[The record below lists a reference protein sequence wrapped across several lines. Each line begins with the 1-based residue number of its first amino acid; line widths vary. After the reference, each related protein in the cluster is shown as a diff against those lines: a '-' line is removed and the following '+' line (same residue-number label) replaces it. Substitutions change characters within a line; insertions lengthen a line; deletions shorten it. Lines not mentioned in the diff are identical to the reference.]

1 MEPYEEYKLLCEKT
15 REYDQAYF
23 EKSLSLVSDEEY
35 DALVRRISALEE
47 ANPGWITPDS
57 PTQRVGYGEIRGAIS
72 NQGKYRH
79 SFPMLSLGNTYSE
92 EEIIEFIQR
101 LGVSQWFCELKI
113 DGVAVSCKYEKGV
126 LRRVLTRGNGIEGE
140 EITSHIATLLPKRI
154 DTSSEVCEV
163 RGEVYLSYSALERVN
178 QAREERGETPLKNT
192 RNATS
197 GLCKQLQGNGD
208 QQHLSLSMY
217 GIGGHDL
224 NGVTTQDRLYEW
236 LRSRQFPITDYYSC
250 CGSLEEI
257 WSFIERVRELRS
269 TLPFAIDGV
278 VLKVNDFAEQRR
290 QGTTAKSPRWAIA
303 YKFPSQQAIST
314 LRKIS
319 VQVGRTGVCTPV
331 AHFDPVLLAGTTLS
345 KASLY
350 NQDEIRRLSLC
361 LGDRIIIEK
370 GGDVIPKVV
379 GVESPSERSQER
391 VDWHMPETCPSCGAI
406 LVSEGVS
413 CRCENPHC
421 FAQKQRK
428 LAWFVHRDAMN
439 IEGIG
444 EKVLIQLM
452 EEGFVSI
459 PADLYRLKK
468 EDLLQL
474 EGVQDRSAEQWMRSI
489 EQSKNVPLDRW
500 IYALGIR
507 HVGKQNAQSLA
518 RYAQSVEGLFA
529 LTHEQV
535 QSIPGMGGVT
545 ANSICETLRQQR
557 EEIQELVDVGVSPP
571 PHQVDEAEDL
581 SLAGKG
587 FVFTG
592 RLSSMSRS
600 EAGKCVTNL
609 GGRVLGSLTRNTS
622 YLVIGEE
629 PGSKVEK
636 ARALDVTL
644 LREDEF
650 LHLVGRA

>member
-1 MEPYEEYKLLCEKT
+1 
-15 REYDQAYF
+15 
-23 EKSLSLVSDEEY
+23 
-35 DALVRRISALEE
+35 
-47 ANPGWITPDS
+47 
-57 PTQRVGYGEIRGAIS
+57 
-72 NQGKYRH
+72 
-79 SFPMLSLGNTYSE
+79 
-92 EEIIEFIQR
+92 
-101 LGVSQWFCELKI
+101 
-113 DGVAVSCKYEKGV
+113 
-126 LRRVLTRGNGIEGE
+126 
-140 EITSHIATLLPKRI
+140 
-154 DTSSEVCEV
+154 
-163 RGEVYLSYSALERVN
+163 
-178 QAREERGETPLKNT
+178 
-192 RNATS
+192 
-197 GLCKQLQGNGD
+197 
-208 QQHLSLSMY
+208 
-217 GIGGHDL
+217 
-224 NGVTTQDRLYEW
+224 
-236 LRSRQFPITDYYSC
+236 
-250 CGSLEEI
+250 
-257 WSFIERVRELRS
+257 
-269 TLPFAIDGV
+269 
-278 VLKVNDFAEQRR
+278 
-290 QGTTAKSPRWAIA
+290 
-303 YKFPSQQAIST
+303 
-314 LRKIS
+314 
-319 VQVGRTGVCTPV
+319 
-331 AHFDPVLLAGTTLS
+331 
-345 KASLY
+345 
-350 NQDEIRRLSLC
+350 
-361 LGDRIIIEK
+361 
-370 GGDVIPKVV
+370 
-379 GVESPSERSQER
+379 
-391 VDWHMPETCPSCGAI
+391 